1 MELEIKL
8 WVKWKDR
15 LDDMEIRRATGV
27 KSSGIEYRIMLEGGV
42 TWRDRGVDMDW
53 ELIARVDQVY
63 RKLYHHFPREMDAVV
78 EYYRRKKS
86 FRAVRMKLNCSQH
99 SSKILVVRGETLIQ
113 GGYIALMDIE
123 VD

>member
-15 LDDMEIRRATGV
+15 LDEMEIRRATGV

-42 TWRDRGVDMDW
+42 TWRDSNIEADW
-53 ELIARVDQVY
+53 ELIARVDQVW
-63 RKLYHHFPREMDAVV
+63 RKLYVHFPREMLAVV

-86 FRAVRMKLNCSQH
+86 YRAVRLKLNCSQH
-99 SSKILVVRGETLIQ
+99 LSKVLVVKGETLIQ
-113 GGYIALMDIE
+113 GGYISLMDIE